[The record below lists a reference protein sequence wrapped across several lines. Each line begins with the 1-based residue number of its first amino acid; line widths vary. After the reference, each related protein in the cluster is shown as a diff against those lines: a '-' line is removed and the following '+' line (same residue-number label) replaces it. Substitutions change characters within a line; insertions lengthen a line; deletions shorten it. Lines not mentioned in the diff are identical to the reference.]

1 MHLNLVRSP
10 DHAGSAEFETAEKRY
25 SVFLSARL
33 ETEDNRRIAVRIANL
48 SAGGLMMNLPEG
60 VIVSGAAQLV
70 IRGCRTL
77 AGEIVW
83 LRGKQAGVRFDEPID
98 PVELIA
104 ERANLAVRASTEAS
118 RIAAEARQRIAA

>member
-10 DHAGSAEFETAEKRY
+10 DHASSAEFETAEKRY

-33 ETEDNRRIAVRIANL
+33 ETEDDRRIAVRIANL

-60 VIVSGAAQLV
+60 VTVSGGVQLV

-77 AGEIVW
+77 SGEIVW
-83 LRGKQAGVRFDEPID
+83 LRGKQAGVRFDEAID
-98 PVELIA
+98 PIGLIV
-104 ERANLAVRASTEAS
+104 ERADLAVRASTEAN
-118 RIAAEARQRIAA
+118 RIAAESRQRIAA